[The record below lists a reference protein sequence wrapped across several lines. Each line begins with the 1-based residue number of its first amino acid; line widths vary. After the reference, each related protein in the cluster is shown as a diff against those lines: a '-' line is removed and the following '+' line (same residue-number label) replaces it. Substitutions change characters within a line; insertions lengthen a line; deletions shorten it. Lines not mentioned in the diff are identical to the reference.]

1 MSPRGE
7 VSAAVR
13 CLLPLLLGASINTTS
28 TVGDLDEDEDRGEA
42 TGEGMDEDEA
52 APGRAGAGAEAAAA
66 PATRPVSARS
76 VVRSVVVLRA
86 EGRAVAPAALVM
98 VDTAAGPALRP
109 WAARVAAAI
118 CSAVSELEPAAFAK
132 LQWQADVVF
141 ADQVSQRSVEFRADK
156 RGRFH

>member
-1 MSPRGE
+1 MADKAGVLDGALEKAFESISFDGVDDKVMAKLKDQMRDD
-7 VSAAVR
+7 
-13 CLLPLLLGASINTTS
+13 LGKELAH
-28 TVGDLDEDEDRGEA
+28 LMKEQ
-42 TGEGMDEDEA
+42 
-52 APGRAGAGAEAAAA
+52 APQGRSAEAAAA
-66 PATRPVSARS
+66 PAARPVAARS
-76 VVRSVVVLRA
+76 VVRSVVVMSA
-86 EGRAVAPAALVM
+86 EGRAVATAALVK
-98 VDTAAGPALRP
+98 VVTAAGPALRP